1 MKFICVL
8 IVKRMM
14 EVGKAVLQKNNFS
27 DLNDVRYVIN
37 TIHLLSV
44 FLTFQNVTLVMVAEP
59 VL

>member
-37 TIHLLSV
+37 TFHLLSV